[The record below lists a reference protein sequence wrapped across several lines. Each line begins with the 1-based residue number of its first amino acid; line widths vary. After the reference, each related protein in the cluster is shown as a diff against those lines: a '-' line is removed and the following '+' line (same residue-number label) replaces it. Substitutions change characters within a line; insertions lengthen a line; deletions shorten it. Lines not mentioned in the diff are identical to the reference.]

1 MKASELRQKN
11 TEELQQELLALFR
24 EQFSLRMQ
32 QSMGQLSKPHLF
44 RQVRRNIAR
53 TKMVLH
59 EKTEASK
66 V

>member
-53 TKMVLH
+53 TKTVLH

>member
-1 MKASELRQKN
+1 MKVSELRQKN

>member
-32 QSMGQLSKPHLF
+32 QSMGQLSNPHLF

>member
-1 MKASELRQKN
+1 MKVSELRQKN

-59 EKTEASK
+59 EKTEATK